1 MQHPWRPALR
11 SASGAVALEWWTTSD
26 ARTAEWWVE
35 AYAQRIARIADA
47 DVVAVHHLED
57 GLVLAE
63 VVAPSRVGLDPG
75 DLARGPHETRV
86 PMAGQVTS
94 RGDVLTATSE
104 ARVGGR
110 AILVTAR
117 TPRGAAAQRST
128 LVDRVL
134 PTLHAAPGVRGVRAH
149 LTDGR
154 QGESILG
161 DVVVVEARD
170 SDSADSAVRAIV
182 EEIGSDLADPRTHR
196 VVTTQIVRE
205 GGRPLLPAD
214 RPVQKP
220 RLDPRRRL
228 APPPAPVSTTRS
240 LPPAR
245 IIDLPAGFAEDV
257 VVDNAGQLLCGVDG
271 GTILRVDPETHAVKT
286 VASTG
291 GRPLG
296 LEHRSDDTLLV
307 CDAHLGLLHLDLATG
322 GITTLTRFVDSRPLR
337 FCSNATTL
345 PDGTIWFTEST
356 TRFDFEHHRGSMM
369 ENRPSGRVLRRAPD
383 GTVTVIRD
391 DLWFANGITTTPD
404 GRGLMVVETA
414 GLRVN
419 RVALTGPRTGAVDVV
434 TAGLPGF
441 PDNMSDFRTGR
452 SWIPLTNPRMRAL
465 EMLGTAP
472 RWVAEVAWRI
482 PDRLRPEP
490 EHTVWAVAIDEHGD
504 IVDEVHGTHPDF
516 HTATG
521 AVEVDGKLFLSSV
534 FCAPMLE
541 IDLEAR

>member
-11 SASGAVALEWWTTSD
+11 SASGAVALEWWNPSD
-26 ARTAEWWVE
+26 ARGADWWVE
-35 AYAQRIARIADA
+35 AYAQRITRIADA
-47 DVVAVHHLED
+47 DDVVVHHLD
-57 GLVLAE
+57 GGLVLAE
-63 VVAPSRVGLDPG
+63 VVAPARVGPDPG
-75 DLARGPHETRV
+75 DLARGPHETRM

-94 RGDVLTATSE
+94 RGDVLTTTSE

-110 AILVTAR
+110 AILVTAHVAD
-117 TPRGAAAQRST
+117 AAAARRLA
-128 LVDRVL
+128 LVDHVL
-134 PTLHAAPGVRGVRAH
+134 PALHAAPGVRGVRAH

-154 QGESILG
+154 QGDSILG
-161 DVVVVEARD
+161 DVIIVEARD
-170 SDSADSAVRAIV
+170 VDSAVAAV
-182 EEIGSDLADPRTHR
+182 SAAAAEFGPDLADPRAHR
-196 VVTTQIVRE
+196 VVTTHILRE

-214 RPVQKP
+214 TPVPKP
-220 RLDPRRRL
+220 TLDPRRR
-228 APPPAPVSTTRS
+228 PAPSPAPMSPTAS

-257 VVDNAGQLLCGVDG
+257 VLDGAGQLLCGVDG
-271 GTILRVDPETHAVKT
+271 GAILRVDPQTHAVAT

-307 CDAHLGLLHLDLATG
+307 CDAQLGLLHLDLTTG
-322 GITTLTRFVDSRPLR
+322 ELTTLTRFVDSRPLR

-369 ENRPSGRVLRRAPD
+369 ENRPSGRLLRRSSD

-404 GRGLMVVETA
+404 GTGVMVVETA
-414 GLRVN
+414 GHRVN
-419 RVALTGPRTGAVDVV
+419 HVALTGNRAGAMDVV

-472 RWVAEVAWRI
+472 RWVSEVAWRI

-504 IVDEVHGTHPDF
+504 IVDEVHGAHPDF

-534 FCAPMLE
+534 FCPPMLE

>member
-11 SASGAVALEWWTTSD
+11 SASGAVALEWWTPND
-26 ARTAEWWVE
+26 ARTADWWVE

-47 DVVAVHHLED
+47 DEVAVHHLEG

-63 VVAPSRVGLDPG
+63 VVAPSRVGPDPT
-75 DLARGPHETRV
+75 DLARGPYETRV

-94 RGDVLTATSE
+94 RGDVLTTMSE
-104 ARVGGR
+104 ATVHGR
-110 AILVTAR
+110 AILVTAHD
-117 TPRGAAAQRST
+117 PRGAAARRST
-128 LVDRVL
+128 LCDRVL
-134 PTLHAAPGVRGVRAH
+134 PALHAAPGVRGVRAH

-170 SDSADSAVRAIV
+170 TDCALAAVHAAV
-182 EEIGSDLADPRTHR
+182 DAFGADLADPRTHR
-196 VVTTQIVRE
+196 VVTTQILRE
-205 GGRPLLPAD
+205 GGRPLLPAE
-214 RPVQKP
+214 RPVDKP
-220 RLDPRRRL
+220 RLDPRRRP
-228 APPPAPVSTTRS
+228 APPPSPVSTTRA

-245 IIDLPAGFAEDV
+245 TIELPAGFAEDV
-257 VVDNAGQLLCGVDG
+257 VVDGAGQLLCGVDG
-271 GTILRVDPETHAVKT
+271 GAILRIDPETHTATT

-307 CDAHLGLLHLDLATG
+307 CDAHLGLLHLDLTTG
-322 GITTLTRFVDSRPLR
+322 EIATLTRFVDSRPLR

-369 ENRPSGRVLRRAPD
+369 ENRPSGRLLRRSPD
-383 GTVTVIRD
+383 GSVTVIRD
-391 DLWFANGITTTPD
+391 DLWFANGITATPD
-404 GRGLMVVETA
+404 GTGLMVVETA
-414 GLRVN
+414 GHRVN
-419 RVALTGPRTGAVDVV
+419 RFALTGTRAGAVDVV

-465 EMLGTAP
+465 EMLGTKP
-472 RWVAEVAWRI
+472 RWVSEVAWRI

-490 EHTVWAVAIDEHGD
+490 EHTVWAVAIDDHGD
-504 IVDEVHGTHPDF
+504 IVDEVHGAHPDF

-521 AVEVDGKLFLSSV
+521 AVEVGGKLFLSSV

>member
-1 MQHPWRPALR
+1 MHHPWRPALR
-11 SASGAVALEWWTTSD
+11 SASGAVALEWWAPAE
-26 ARTAEWWVE
+26 ARTGDWWVE

-47 DVVAVHHLED
+47 DDVAVHHLEG

-86 PMAGQVTS
+86 PTAGQVTS
-94 RGDVLTATSE
+94 RGDVLTTTSE
-104 ARVGGR
+104 ARIGGR
-110 AILVTAR
+110 AILVTANTVR
-117 TPRGAAAQRST
+117 DAAARRST

-134 PTLHAAPGVRGVRAH
+134 PALHAAPGVRGVRLH
-149 LTDGR
+149 ITDGR

-170 SDSADSAVRAIV
+170 ADSAFAAVSAIADEV
-182 EEIGSDLADPRTHR
+182 GSALADPRVHR
-196 VVTTQIVRE
+196 VVTTQILRE

-214 RPVQKP
+214 APVAKPALDPQRRPVP
-220 RLDPRRRL
+220 S
-228 APPPAPVSTTRS
+228 PAPVSTTTS

-257 VVDNAGQLLCGVDG
+257 VVDREGRLLCGVDG
-271 GTILRVDPETHAVKT
+271 GAILRVDPRTHDVAT
-286 VASTG
+286 IASTG

-307 CDAHLGLLHLDLATG
+307 CDAHLGLLQLDLTTG
-322 GITTLTRFVDSRPLR
+322 EITTLTRFVDSRPLR

-345 PDGTIWFTEST
+345 PDGTVWFTEST

-369 ENRPSGRVLRRAPD
+369 ENRPSGRLLRRTPD

-404 GRGLMVVETA
+404 GTGLMVVETA
-414 GLRVN
+414 AHRVN
-419 RVALTGPRTGAVDVV
+419 RLVLTGTRTGALDVV

-452 SWIPLTNPRMRAL
+452 SWIPLTNPRLRAL

-472 RWVAEVAWRI
+472 RWVSEVAWRI

-504 IVDEVHGTHPDF
+504 VVDEVHGTHPDF

-534 FCAPMLE
+534 FCHPMLE
-541 IDLEAR
+541 IDLGAR